1 MKLTNEKE
9 RREDRFTTTILI
21 VQRQFR
27 RDTSSYRITWN
38 HRKIRVEENS
48 EEGTEENSGRRQA
61 GRRSVE
67 KRRAEKSRARFQ
79 CSRVEKRREE
89 KRRGQRRAGRGGEGQ
104 RRIQAS
110 ICRFLLLA

>member
-1 MKLTNEKE
+1 MKITNEKE

-67 KRRAEKSRARFQ
+67 KRRAEKKKSQ
-79 CSRVEKRREE
+79 VSV
-89 KRRGQRRAGRGGEGQ
+89 Q
-104 RRIQAS
+104 
-110 ICRFLLLA
+110 